1 MHDFAYS
8 DNVVIIQPAHIEFT
22 SFFFK
27 EKEKRINLEIADL
40 TIKITR
46 WCITH

>member
-22 SFFFK
+22 SFFFLK
-27 EKEKRINLEIADL
+27 EKEKELI
-40 TIKITR
+40 
-46 WCITH
+46 